1 MKIGM
6 QQKFGGVDLD
16 ELGMK
21 RNPDRR
27 FNFIFDRIDT
37 LFQKG
42 KVKDVEQKHHFLAHL
57 CLEIRKLCM
66 VRIYANIEE
75 LLVVAKEVE

>member
-6 QQKFGGVDLD
+6 QQKFGDVDLD

-27 FNFIFDRIDT
+27 FNFILIGLT
-37 LFQKG
+37 SYSK
-42 KVKDVEQKHHFLAHL
+42 
-57 CLEIRKLCM
+57 
-66 VRIYANIEE
+66 
-75 LLVVAKEVE
+75 KER